1 MGELPSIITGGFPIY
16 IIVAT
21 IGDLAAIASLF
32 ELAGR
37 TTQREGC
44 LVTTM

>member
-21 IGDLAAIASLF
+21 IGDLAAIARLF
-32 ELAGR
+32 ELDGR
-37 TTQREGC
+37 TAQWEGR